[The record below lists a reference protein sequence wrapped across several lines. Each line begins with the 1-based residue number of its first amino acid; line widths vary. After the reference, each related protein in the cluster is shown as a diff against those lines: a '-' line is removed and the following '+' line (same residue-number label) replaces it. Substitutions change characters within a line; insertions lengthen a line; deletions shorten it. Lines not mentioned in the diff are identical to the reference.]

1 MSPPI
6 PRFIFGGCCA
16 NKTHPSN
23 TTAPEHPAKMLAEHI
38 RQRHTIT
45 KTLVDMK
52 TTTFPVTDILG
63 IFTSSHETLTDKARK
78 LRTFTHKD
86 NVHLTPTGY
95 KLLVKELLLD
105 CNMVTA
111 KQHSAMKQ
119 SKAATVLPSEE
130 ISWRGFRTTRGI
142 RRTSTQTARGRGG
155 VHHYPYRR

>member
-1 MSPPI
+1 
-6 PRFIFGGCCA
+6 
-16 NKTHPSN
+16 
-23 TTAPEHPAKMLAEHI
+23 
-38 RQRHTIT
+38 
-45 KTLVDMK
+45 MK

-78 LRTFTHKD
+78 LHTFTYKD

-95 KLLVKELLLD
+95 KLLVEELLMD
-105 CNMVTA
+105 CNIVAA